1 MLSRLPPHLSLSWSS
16 FSQKSWT
23 LQQLITKRYKI
34 NDEKKKKM
42 DGQNGEDRVKKEK
55 NKRMK
60 KANIEKETEKKETT
74 R

>member
-1 MLSRLPPHLSLSWSS
+1 L
-16 FSQKSWT
+16 K
-23 LQQLITKRYKI
+23 QLITKRYKI
-34 NDEKKKKM
+34 KDEKKKKM